1 MRYLVCLFLWCP
13 ILSFCQSRLSLEEA
27 INIALKN
34 NLSIQIATN
43 NNQIAFISNHNSI
56 AGGLPTVSANLN
68 NQESVVNI
76 NQELNTGLKL
86 QRNGATNNITN
97 GNLTGTMVLYN
108 GLRIKTTLQRL
119 AEIENQSKQLLNAQ
133 ILNTIAA
140 TKSAYF
146 TVVRQQYVLTMQQ
159 KNVQLAQER
168 LRLIQFRKETGMAN
182 NADIFQAEI
191 DVNTRKQEVKNSEL
205 ATQQAQ
211 TNLYNILNISLDTN
225 LVVKDTII
233 AKPSILLNNVL
244 QGLQTNPEINAAQSA
259 IKVNELLEKET
270 HALGMPTLRA
280 NAGVNYLRNQ
290 ANGGQLLLNQNYGPF
305 ISLGL
310 QIPIYNGGAAKR
322 QLQTAKINT
331 QNSKLVQQTAM
342 QNLKALAVQTHQTYT
357 NSLQQLAL
365 QQQTVLISEK
375 LVQLTIERYKL
386 NTATSL
392 ELREAQVSYE
402 DAVLRLI
409 NLNFTAKLAEIE
421 LNRLGN
427 SFD

>member
-1 MRYLVCLFLWCP
+1 MRSLFCFT
-13 ILSFCQSRLSLEEA
+13 ILLPVISFCQPKLSLTDA
-27 INIALKN
+27 VAIALKN

-43 NNQIAFISNHNSI
+43 NNQIASINNHNSI

-76 NQELNTGLKL
+76 NQELNTGVKI

-97 GNLTGTMVLYN
+97 GNLTGSMVLYN

-119 AEIENQSKQLLNAQ
+119 AELQNQSKQLLNAQ

-140 TKSAYF
+140 TKAAYY
-146 TVVRQQYVLTMQQ
+146 TVVRQQHVLTMQQ

-168 LRLIQFRKETGMAN
+168 LSLIQFKKEAGLAN
-182 NADIFQAEI
+182 NADVYQAEI

-205 ATQQAQ
+205 AAQQAN
-211 TNLYNILNISLDTN
+211 TNLFAVLNIALDTN
-225 LVVKDTII
+225 LVVRDTII
-233 AKPSILLNNVL
+233 AKSSILLSSIL
-244 QGLQTNPEINAAQSA
+244 QGLQTNPEINAAQAA

-270 HALGMPTLRA
+270 YALGMPTLRA
-280 NAGVNYLRNQ
+280 NAGINYTRNQ

-305 ISLGL
+305 ISLGV

-331 QNSKLVQQTAM
+331 QNAKLAQQSAM
-342 QNLKALAVQTHQTYT
+342 QNLKAMAVQTHQTYT

-365 QQQTVLISEK
+365 QKETVLISEK
-375 LVQLTIERYKL
+375 LVQLTLEKYKL
-386 NTATSL
+386 NTSTSL
-392 ELREAQVSYE
+392 ELREAQLSYE
-402 DAVLRLI
+402 DAVFRLI

-421 LNRLGN
+421 LSRLGN
-427 SFD
+427 AFE